1 MVGTPQLTT
10 WFWSLLFLIGTIVV
24 LRNRDSARD
33 IVQRMRDYQMHDAEM
48 ELPRPEAGGDLRTYG
63 VGAQIL
69 SDLGVRQM
77 RVLSAPKKV
86 HGLSGFGMEVV
97 EYVECE

>member
-1 MVGTPQLTT
+1 
-10 WFWSLLFLIGTIVV
+10 
-24 LRNRDSARD
+24 
-33 IVQRMRDYQMHDAEM
+33 M